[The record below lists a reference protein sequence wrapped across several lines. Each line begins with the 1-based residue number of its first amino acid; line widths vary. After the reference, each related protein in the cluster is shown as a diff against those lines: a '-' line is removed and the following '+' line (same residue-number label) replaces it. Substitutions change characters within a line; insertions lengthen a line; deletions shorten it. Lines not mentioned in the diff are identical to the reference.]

1 MKMFFQPW
9 HGLPREDIKWY
20 PVIEED
26 ICIECGMCVTG
37 CGRMVYK
44 FDFEKKKPVV
54 VNPLNCMVACVT
66 CANACPS
73 RAISFPPLSYVH
85 RLIKDN
91 DLIRKSREELNKNR
105 EKYEKK

>member
-1 MKMFFQPW
+1 MNDLTKPW
-9 HGLPREDIKWY
+9 RGIPRELIQWN
-20 PVIEED
+20 PRIEEE
-26 ICIECGMCVTG
+26 IRIGCGMCVTG

-44 FDFEKKKPVV
+44 FNFEKKKPVV

-85 RLIKDN
+85 RLIKEN
-91 DLIRKSREELNKNR
+91 DLIKKSREELNNNKD
-105 EKYEKK
+105 KYEKR